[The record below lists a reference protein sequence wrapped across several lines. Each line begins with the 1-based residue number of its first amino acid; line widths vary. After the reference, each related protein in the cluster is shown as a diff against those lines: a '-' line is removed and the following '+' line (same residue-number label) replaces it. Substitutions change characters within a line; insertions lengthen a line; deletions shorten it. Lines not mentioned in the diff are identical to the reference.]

1 MNPKTETRILAA
13 YGAARALADVV
24 DGHSTLVVEVVGGRV
39 ICRAKRFGLR
49 VGPQDRS
56 LRIKR

>member
-24 DGHSTLVVEVVGGRV
+24 DGHSEPDAGSAR
-39 ICRAKRFGLR
+39 
-49 VGPQDRS
+49 
-56 LRIKR
+56 RIDL